1 MFIKDKRRKKG
12 RMVILLFYPYNVY
25 MRCKKLSGG
34 EARGRNG
41 GDQSKSTRTEQGLW
55 PITTRQRI

>member
-41 GDQSKSTRTEQGLW
+41 GDQSKSTMTE
-55 PITTRQRI
+55 